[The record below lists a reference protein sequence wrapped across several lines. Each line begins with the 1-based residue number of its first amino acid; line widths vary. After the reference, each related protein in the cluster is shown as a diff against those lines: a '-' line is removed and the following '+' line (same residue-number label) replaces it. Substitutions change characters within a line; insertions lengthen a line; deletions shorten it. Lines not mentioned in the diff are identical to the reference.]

1 MAYFSAPGSPARSV
15 FRVEEFLG
23 VDYTNSPAGV
33 DPRRSPDA
41 PNMIRDVPGKV
52 RKCMGWQTVERYEG
66 RINGA
71 HFRRGDTQGLIHAG
85 GALYHGQEKLY
96 SEANDERSRS
106 WQFGE
111 NLYLLD
117 GKALLVWDGETVQP
131 VTAAAR
137 VPVLTIARPP
147 TGGGTPYEDLNLL
160 QPKFTELFAG
170 TATDT
175 RYHMTFGELDET
187 EVQVQLMQSDGS
199 WVDKAENTDFTVDRA
214 AGIVTFTKAPG
225 VSPVTGED
233 NVRITAARTVEG
245 YADRVG
251 RCRFGALFGVNGA
264 ADRIFAAG
272 NPDFINYDWFCGQ
285 NDPTYWP
292 DTGYSVLGTP
302 RSAIVGYSVV
312 NERLAAHKDDKE
324 DGRNVIIRQGNLV
337 DSKPSFPIVN
347 TLQGQGALAPFSFAY
362 LVNEPLFLTKSGVY
376 AITAQDLTGEKYTQN
391 RSFYLNGRL
400 LEEPGLED
408 AFALVYKDMYW
419 LAVNGQAYILDGLQP
434 LQTDPA
440 APYATRQY
448 AGFHRTHLPARV
460 LWEQEGALW
469 FGTGDGRVCRFYT
482 DPAVLTSYND
492 DGEPIACHWDT
503 PDLSGK
509 QFYKNKTFRRVMVRL
524 SSAVATGLTIR
535 MQERGIWKE
544 LGSDYVSARYFA
556 WDRLDWSRFSW
567 SGDQTPRLLTARVRL
582 RRLNKS
588 RLRLENDRLNEPFGL
603 SELAVEFAEMG
614 DYRR

>member
-1 MAYFSAPGSPARSV
+1 MAFFSAPESPARNV
-15 FRVEEFLG
+15 FLVEEFLG
-23 VDYTNSPAGV
+23 VDYTNSPTGV

-52 RKCMGWQTVERYEG
+52 RKSLGWQTVKRYQG

-71 HFRRGDTQGLIHAG
+71 HFRRGDAEGLIHAG
-85 GALYHGQEKLY
+85 TGIYRGDTRLY
-96 SEANDERSRS
+96 SGANDERSRS
-106 WQFGE
+106 WQFGDS
-111 NLYLLD
+111 LYIMD
-117 GKALLVWDGETVQP
+117 GKALLVWNGSTVRP
-131 VTAAAR
+131 VAESAR

-147 TGGGTPYEDLNLL
+147 KGGGTAYEDLNLL

-170 TATDT
+170 TADDT
-175 RYHMTFGELDET
+175 AYHLTFGGLDGT
-187 EVQVQLMQSDGS
+187 AVEVQVLQADGN
-199 WVDKAENTDFTVDRA
+199 WAARTENVDFTVDRA
-214 AGIVTFTKAPG
+214 AGIVQFVQPPG
-225 VSPVTGED
+225 TSPVTGED
-233 NVRITAARTVEG
+233 NVRITAARTVAG
-245 YADRVG
+245 YAERIG
-251 RCRFGALFGVNGA
+251 KCRIGTLFGVNGA

-292 DTGYSVLGTP
+292 DTGYSILGTP

-324 DGRNVIIRQGNLV
+324 DGRNVIIRQGDLA

-347 TLQGQGALAPFSFAY
+347 TLQGQGAVAPFSFAY

-400 LEEPGLED
+400 LKEPGLSD

-419 LAVNGQAYILDGLQP
+419 LAINGQAYILDGLQP
-434 LQTDPA
+434 CQTDPA

-448 AGFHRTHLPARV
+448 AGFHRTNLPARV
-460 LWEQEGALW
+460 LWEQDGALW
-469 FGTGDGRVCRFYT
+469 FGTADGRVCRFFT
-482 DPAVLTSYND
+482 DPDSLAGYND
-492 DGEPIACHWDT
+492 DGAPIACHWDT

-509 QFYKNKTFRRVMVRL
+509 RFYKNKTFRRVMVRL
-524 SSAVATGLTIR
+524 SSAVATGLTVW
-535 MQERGIWKE
+535 MQERGVWAE
-544 LGSDYVSARYFA
+544 VGSDYTSARYFT
-556 WDRLDWSRFSW
+556 WNQLEWSRFSW
-567 SGDQTPRLLTARVRL
+567 SGDQTPRLISGRVRL
-582 RRLNKS
+582 RRVDKA
-588 RLRLENDRLNEPFGL
+588 RLRLENNRLNEPFGL

-614 DYRR
+614 DHRR

>member
-1 MAYFSAPGSPARSV
+1 MAYFSAPQAPARSV
-15 FRVEEFLG
+15 FLVEEFLG
-23 VDYTNSPAGV
+23 VDYTNSPTSV

-52 RKCMGWQTVERYEG
+52 RKSMGWQTVKQYKR

-85 GALYHGQEKLY
+85 TGLYHGDTRLY
-96 SEANDERSRS
+96 DAANDDRSRS
-106 WQFGE
+106 WQFGDR
-111 NLYLLD
+111 LYILD
-117 GKALLVWDGETVQP
+117 GKALLVWDGSAVRP
-131 VTAAAR
+131 AAESAK
-137 VPVLTIARPP
+137 VPILTIARPP
-147 TGGGTPYEDLNLL
+147 AGGGTAYEDLNLL
-160 QPKFTELFAG
+160 QPRFTELFAG
-170 TATDT
+170 TAADT
-175 RYHMTFGELDET
+175 AYHLTFGGLDAAAV
-187 EVQVQLMQSDGS
+187 EVQVLQAGGS
-199 WVDKAENTDFTVDRA
+199 WATRTENVDFTVDRT
-214 AGIVTFTKAPG
+214 AGIVHFVRAPG
-225 VSPVTGED
+225 TSPVTGED
-233 NVRITAARTVEG
+233 NVRITAARTVAG
-245 YADRVG
+245 YADRIN
-251 RCRFGALFGVNGA
+251 RCRIGTLFGVNGA

-324 DGRNVIIRQGNLV
+324 DGRNVIIRQGDLT

-347 TLQGQGALAPFSFAY
+347 TLQGQGAVAPFSFAY

-400 LEEPGLED
+400 LKEENLSD

-419 LAVNGQAYILDGLQP
+419 LAINGQAYILDGLQP
-434 LQTDPA
+434 CQTDPA

-448 AGFHRTHLPARV
+448 AGFHRTNLPARV
-460 LWEQEGALW
+460 LWEQDGALW
-469 FGTGDGRVCRFYT
+469 FGADDGRICRFFT
-482 DPAVLTSYND
+482 DTGSLTSYND
-492 DGEPIACHWDT
+492 DGEPIASHWDT

-509 QFYKNKTFRRVMVRL
+509 RFYKNKTFRRVMVRL
-524 SSAVATGLTIR
+524 SSAIATGVTVW
-535 MQERGIWKE
+535 MQDCGVWQEI
-544 LGSDYVSARYFA
+544 GSDYTSARYFD
-556 WDRLDWSRFSW
+556 WSQLDWSRFSW
-567 SGDQTPRLLTARVRL
+567 SGDQTPRLISGRVRL
-582 RRLNKS
+582 RRVDKT
-588 RLRLENDRLNEPFGL
+588 RLRLENNRLNEPFGL

-614 DYRR
+614 DHRG